1 MSDLWPRHYA
11 QKILAAPTKEQ
22 RRELLEEVPEHLQN
36 WVKKIVMNEFER
48 RKFKNGRR
56 SRSR

>member
-1 MSDLWPRHYA
+1 VSDLWPRHYA
-11 QKILAAPTKEQ
+11 AKILAAPTKEQ
-22 RRELLEEVPEHLQN
+22 RRELLNEVPEHLQN

-48 RKFKNGRR
+48 RKVSSGRR